1 MAPEIPV
8 EIPGGNSGTSQ
19 GDDIMPSVGE
29 DFAEVM
35 ARSQGLTVDVVGK
48 SFGLTSNRQNII
60 ADRKFDELDIEQSV
74 ANRYATT
81 GKPSSGE

>member
-1 MAPEIPV
+1 MAAANMEDV
-8 EIPGGNSGTSQ
+8 TVNSQ
-19 GDDIMPSVGE
+19 
-29 DFAEVM
+29 A
-35 ARSQGLTVDVVGK
+35 LTVDALGK
-48 SFGLTSNRQNII
+48 AYAAQMSRQAII

>member
-1 MAPEIPV
+1 MAAANIEDV
-8 EIPGGNSGTSQ
+8 TVNSQ
-19 GDDIMPSVGE
+19 
-29 DFAEVM
+29 A
-35 ARSQGLTVDVVGK
+35 LTVDALGK
-48 SFGLTSNRQNII
+48 AYAAQMSRQAII

>member
-1 MAPEIPV
+1 MAAANIEDV
-8 EIPGGNSGTSQ
+8 TVNSQ
-19 GDDIMPSVGE
+19 
-29 DFAEVM
+29 A
-35 ARSQGLTVDVVGK
+35 LTVDALGK
-48 SFGLTSNRQNII
+48 AYAAQMARQAII